1 MEGRT
6 PIYSDLDNSNGL
18 IDEVE
23 ESQELLTFTVDAP
36 EPIRQMVDYII
47 SRYKEIFPKMGGKRY
62 LHPHKYERTL
72 EKLRSMF

>member
-6 PIYSDLDNSNGL
+6 PIYSDLDNSNRL

-36 EPIRQMVDYII
+36 ELIR
-47 SRYKEIFPKMGGKRY
+47 
-62 LHPHKYERTL
+62 
-72 EKLRSMF
+72 